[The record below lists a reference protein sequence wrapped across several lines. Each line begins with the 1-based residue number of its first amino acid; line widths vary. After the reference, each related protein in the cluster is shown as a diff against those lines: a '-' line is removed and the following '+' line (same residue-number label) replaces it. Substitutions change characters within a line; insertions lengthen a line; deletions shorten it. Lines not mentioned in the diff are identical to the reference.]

1 MAPAQLV
8 NGRKRVLFS
17 ACALLAAIV
26 ATAVIGTRDAVQAQ
40 AGAPAPGWIELPA
53 GGWVPPGHPLANG
66 GRQADAREE
75 CGLRRLRGSY
85 VFTASGYN
93 VVGGVPQ
100 PKAIVELIDFNGD
113 GTLTVP
119 GGTVSINGTVTQN
132 VSGIGV
138 YTLDTECRGTIAF
151 TPGPSFDIF
160 VEPNGKQAAMIQ
172 TNPGTVFQG
181 TLTRVSR

>member
-1 MAPAQLV
+1 MASAQPV
-8 NGRKRVLFS
+8 SKPKRTLFS
-17 ACALLAAIV
+17 ACALLAVIV
-26 ATAVIGTRDAVQAQ
+26 AVAAAGTRDAALAQ
-40 AGAPAPGWIELPA
+40 AGAPAPGWIQYA
-53 GGWVPPGHPLANG
+53 GGWVPPNHPLANAG
-66 GRQADAREE
+66 AQSDAHGE

-93 VVGGVPQ
+93 IVGGVPQ

-119 GGTVSINGTVTQN
+119 GGTVSINGTVMQN
-132 VSGIGV
+132 LSGVGV
-138 YTLDTECRGTIAF
+138 YTLDTECKGTITF

-160 VEPNGKQAAMIQ
+160 VEPNGKQAVMIQ

-181 TLTRVSR
+181 AVTKVSR